1 MTTAPAPCAHLE
13 AVAGD
18 PPAIRTNGCE
28 SCLAIGQA
36 WVQLRQCLVCG
47 RVGCCDNSI
56 GQHATGHFHDTG
68 HATIRAH
75 PDFGDWRWCYVDEVA
90 SQG

>member
-1 MTTAPAPCAHLE
+1 MTDSAPCAHLE

-18 PPAIRTNGCE
+18 PPPLRTDGCE
-28 SCLAIGQA
+28 PCLAIGLT

-56 GQHATGHFHDTG
+56 GKHATAHFQEAD

-75 PDFGDWRWCYVDEVA
+75 PQFGDWRWCFVDEVA
-90 SQG
+90 SDA